1 MNFIV
6 CSVVTRGYG
15 LHVPIFR
22 GQFNLSLE
30 VVNSSQVNKN
40 EKYCKARY
48 DQDLLVFLFKD
59 FRTLLAIVVDE

>member
-6 CSVVTRGYG
+6 RSVVTRGYG

-22 GQFNLSLE
+22 GQFTLSLE

-40 EKYCKARY
+40 EKYCKTRY